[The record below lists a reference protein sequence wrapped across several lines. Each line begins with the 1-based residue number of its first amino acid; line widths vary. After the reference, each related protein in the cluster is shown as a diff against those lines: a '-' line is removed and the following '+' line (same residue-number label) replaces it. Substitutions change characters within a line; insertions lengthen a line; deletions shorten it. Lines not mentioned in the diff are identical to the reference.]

1 VNGIQARF
9 SKGQV
14 IRFYYAFNHGGPEL
28 RVARVMETFPGP
40 STTRNILCY
49 DYTVNGV
56 RSFRDYGMTGI
67 RGFSLIRRWLLG
79 LGLRKVAFWGM

>member
-1 VNGIQARF
+1 MHGTQVRF

-28 RVARVMETFPGP
+28 RVVRVIETFPGP
-40 STTRNILCY
+40 STTRNVLCY
-49 DYTVNGV
+49 DYTVNGI

-67 RGFSLIRRWLLG
+67 RGLSLIRRTLLG
-79 LGLRKVAFWGM
+79 LGFRKVALWGI